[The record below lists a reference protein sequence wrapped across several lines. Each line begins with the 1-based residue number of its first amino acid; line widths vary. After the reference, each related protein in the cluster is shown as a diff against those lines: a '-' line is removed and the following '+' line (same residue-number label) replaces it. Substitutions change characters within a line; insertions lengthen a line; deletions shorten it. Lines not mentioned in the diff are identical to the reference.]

1 MIQAAEPL
9 PEITHRLRLIV
20 AGSTIRSRRAIEN
33 LRRVCAQ
40 NLAGQSDLEIIDIYQ
55 QPQFAREYDVVAA
68 PTLVK
73 LLPLPVR
80 RIVGDLSE
88 EDRLLR
94 ALDLAALPSAGE
106 A

>member
-1 MIQAAEPL
+1 MMQATEPP

-20 AGSTIRSRRAIEN
+20 AGSTLRSRRAIEN
-33 LRRVCAQ
+33 LKRVCSQ
-40 NLAGQSDLEIIDIYQ
+40 RLAGQSDLEIIDIYQ
-55 QPQFAREYDVVAA
+55 QPQFAREYDVIAA

-94 ALDLAALPSAGE
+94 ALDLAVLPSLGE

>member
-1 MIQAAEPL
+1 MIPATEP
-9 PEITHRLRLIV
+9 PSEITHRLRLIV

-33 LRRVCAQ
+33 LQRVCKQ
-40 NLAGQSDLEIIDIYQ
+40 HLSGHSDLEIIDIYQ
-55 QPQFAREYDVVAA
+55 QPQFAREYQVIAA

-94 ALDLAALPSAGE
+94 ALDVAALPTAG
-106 A
+106 AA

>member
-1 MIQAAEPL
+1 MITATESP

-33 LRRVCAQ
+33 LRRVCKEH
-40 NLAGQSDLEIIDIYQ
+40 LGGHSDLEIIDIYQ
-55 QPQFAREYDVVAA
+55 QPQFAKEYQVIAA

-94 ALDLAALPSAGE
+94 ALDLAMLPAAGG